1 MLDRV
6 TIITVTHN
14 SGLVISGLLESL
26 PNYIRLIVVDNAST
40 DNTLA
45 IIATKRSD
53 ASVIRNSIGLGYG
66 HAASKGFAAA
76 ETEFILLANP
86 DSLVGE
92 EAISALVEAADQF
105 PDAAMLGPQH
115 KTADGEIVLSHDVN
129 LWKRRI
135 YGKRSTESTPSG
147 PICVEFISGAVTL
160 VRTSV
165 LQTTGFYDP
174 EIFLYFEDDDICLR
188 LRRAGFSLVLV
199 PNSVVIHLNGG
210 SVRPSR
216 SYYWEKFWHLAW
228 SRVYIEGKYR
238 GTTAKTLLAAQL
250 AIRFA
255 FKALINGMTGR
266 RQNCWRDTARFTGTC
281 AALLG
286 VKVARSDP
294 SRNVVAP

>member
-14 SGLVISGLLESL
+14 SGLVISGLLDSL

-76 ETEFILLANP
+76 ATEFILLANP

-135 YGKRSTESTPSG
+135 YGKRSTEPIPSG

>member
-14 SGLVISGLLESL
+14 SGLVISELLESL
-26 PNYIRLIVVDNAST
+26 PNDIQLIVVDNAST
-40 DNTLA
+40 DNTLE

-53 ASVIRNSIGLGYG
+53 ATVIRNSIGLGYG
-66 HAASKGFAAA
+66 RAAGKGFAAT

-92 EAISALVEAADQF
+92 DAIAALIEAADQF

-115 KTADGEIVLSHDVN
+115 RTTAGEIVLSHDVN
-129 LWKRRI
+129 LWKRRL
-135 YGKRSTESTPSG
+135 YGTRSIETTPSG
-147 PICVEFISGAVTL
+147 PICAEFISGAVAL
-160 VRTSV
+160 VRTAV

-199 PNSVVIHLNGG
+199 PNSVVVHLNGG

-228 SRVYIEGKYR
+228 SRIYIEGKYR
-238 GTTAKTLLAAQL
+238 GATAKTLLAVQL

-255 FKALINGMTGR
+255 FKALINGMIGR
-266 RQNCWRDTARFTGTC
+266 RQNCWRDIARFTGTC
-281 AALLG
+281 AALFG
-286 VKVARSDP
+286 VKVARTDQSE
-294 SRNVVAP
+294 NIVAL